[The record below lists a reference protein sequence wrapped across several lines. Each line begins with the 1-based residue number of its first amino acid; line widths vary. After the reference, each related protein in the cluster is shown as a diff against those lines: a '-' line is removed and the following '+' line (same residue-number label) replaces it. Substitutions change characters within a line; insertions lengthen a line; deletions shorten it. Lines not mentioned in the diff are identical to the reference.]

1 VNSKGKNTIPVYDI
15 CNLANIM
22 QIQDD
27 IIAEPFAE
35 YLKRHPD
42 LHFPHRHSFYHLV
55 YFTKGGGSHT
65 IDFESFPVKPGQIY
79 FMTPGQVHTWSF
91 DDKVDGYIINFSE
104 DLLHSFLKN
113 GQYPEQFPFFSGLAQ
128 DGVIQLKQARA
139 QTEALLRSIVEET
152 NTNDQ
157 YSRELI
163 KASLVSLFI
172 CIAREITPGAP
183 RPHARQ
189 NKLVL
194 QNFRKL
200 VEQHFSSMRLPK
212 EYAAMLYITPNHL
225 NALCNDM
232 LGRPAGEV
240 IRERVLLEAKRL
252 LVSSAIGI
260 AEIAWE
266 LQFKDNSYFTK
277 FFKKYTG
284 TTPEEFRSAG
294 IEQH

>member
-200 VEQHFSSMRLPK
+200 VEQHFSSIM
-212 EYAAMLYITPNHL
+212 
-225 NALCNDM
+225 
-232 LGRPAGEV
+232 
-240 IRERVLLEAKRL
+240 
-252 LVSSAIGI
+252 
-260 AEIAWE
+260 
-266 LQFKDNSYFTK
+266 Q
-277 FFKKYTG
+277 
-284 TTPEEFRSAG
+284 
-294 IEQH
+294 